1 VGFLS
6 RVISLRTLLNVR
18 GSIAETTADEA
29 EALDSRKS
37 QLSSRKP
44 DDTWH
49 APSADTDTD
58 TDTDTVTDTD
68 TDTRQMQIQIY
79 KTKS

>member
-1 VGFLS
+1 MGFLS

-49 APSADTDTD
+49 APSADI
-58 TDTDTVTDTD
+58 DTDTVTDTD

>member
-1 VGFLS
+1 MGFLS

-37 QLSSRKP
+37 QLSSREP

-58 TDTDTVTDTD
+58 TVTVTDTD

>member
-1 VGFLS
+1 
-6 RVISLRTLLNVR
+6 VR
-18 GSIAETTADEA
+18 GSIGETADEA

-37 QLSSRKP
+37 RVASRKP

-58 TDTDTVTDTD
+58 T
-68 TDTRQMQIQIY
+68 RQQKIY
-79 KTKS
+79 KKYKNKT

>member
-1 VGFLS
+1 M
-6 RVISLRTLLNVR
+6 R

-58 TDTDTVTDTD
+58 TDTVTDTD

>member
-58 TDTDTVTDTD
+58 TDTVTVTDTD